1 MLGRLSRREYSGEI
15 QQANQHCEEI
25 SSRALPEIHSAV
37 KSSNQSLSLRVMEND
52 PQGVSLS
59 GMNGAD
65 AVTKVGA
72 IVAAR
77 ASNGSMMNCKD
88 YRVALLGSE
97 HFDPGLPARLLFG
110 KHEFTAGEVA
120 PALAQEKSE
129 LKRKHHVTI
138 KILVQAV
145 EVTGA
150 ILQQQWRWTIL
161 VGAMTLVK
169 KVLEGF
175 RIARQFTSKPV
186 SPTVGNRD
194 QMRID
199 GRPELLNNWG

>member
-15 QQANQHCEEI
+15 QQAHQHCEEI

-97 HFDPGLPARLLFG
+97 HFDPRLAARLLFG
-110 KHEFTAGEVA
+110 KHEFTAGEIA
-120 PALAQEKSE
+120 SALAQEKSE
-129 LKRKHHVTI
+129 LKGKYNITV

-145 EVTGA
+145 EITGA
-150 ILQQQWRWTIL
+150 IFKQQWRWTVL
-161 VGAMTLVK
+161 AGAMTALKEVSK
-169 KVLEGF
+169 GF
-175 RIARQFTSKPV
+175 RIARQFTSKPLRP
-186 SPTVGNRD
+186 SIGKRGE
-194 QMRID
+194 MRID
-199 GRPELLNNWG
+199 GTPELLNDRG